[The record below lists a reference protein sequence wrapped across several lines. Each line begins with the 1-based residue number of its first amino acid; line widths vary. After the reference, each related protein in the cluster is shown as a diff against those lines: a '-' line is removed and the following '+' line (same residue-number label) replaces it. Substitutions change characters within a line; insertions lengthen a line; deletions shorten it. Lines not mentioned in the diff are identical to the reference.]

1 MFQARVLF
9 MNGASIKFNTP
20 NKADADKRAAAWK
33 DVFFSAPLHGADEC
47 GNKISAIEVV
57 PNLGKVAG

>member
-20 NKADADKRAAAWK
+20 NQAEAEKRVRDWK

-47 GNKISAIEVV
+47 GNKVSAIEVV
-57 PNLGKVAG
+57 PSFGKVAG